1 MKQYQILAAAAVFM
15 LLAACDKTQQA
26 VDDAPRLI
34 ELGAEGDNINA
45 CVTTKATEVTSLSGF
60 NLTVTKGS
68 TGSEQAVWNNAP
80 FTATG
85 TMTPITYT
93 GNKFWPA
100 QNQSYHFYAS
110 NVTMDDATANGVTV
124 SATNDNDIVCAFK
137 MTPTFKDRN
146 TLVFEHIF
154 ARLGDVV
161 ITPAT
166 GYTISNVS
174 VSITPNTGGTYAVKT
189 GAGRTDDGGWSN
201 LTAASPVQIS
211 GSTCPSTKANDIY
224 LVPGT
229 YTLTASWQA
238 NINEYERVYTNKTV
252 NVQLLR
258 GKVNV
263 INATLG
269 GDAEEIKFSVSVN
282 AWTDNTINTTFPVF

>member
-1 MKQYQILAAAAVFM
+1 MKQYHILAAAAVFM
-15 LLAACDKTQQA
+15 LLAACNKTQPVA
-26 VDDAPRLI
+26 DEAPRLI

-45 CVTTKATEVTSLSGF
+45 CVSTKATEVTSLSGF

-80 FTATG
+80 FTASG
-85 TMTPITYT
+85 TSTPLTYT
-93 GNKFWPA
+93 GNKYWPA
-100 QNQSYHFYAS
+100 ENQSYHFYAS
-110 NVTMDDATANGVTV
+110 NVTMNDATASGVNV
-124 SATNDNDIVCAFK
+124 SATNDTDIVCAIK
-137 MTPTFKDRN
+137 TTPTFKDRN

-166 GYTISNVS
+166 GYTISNVQ
-174 VSITPNTGGTYAVKT
+174 VNITPYTGGTYSIKT
-189 GAGRTDDGGWSN
+189 GAGKTDNSGWSN
-201 LTAASPVQIS
+201 LTAGSPVLIS
-211 GSTCPSTKANDIY
+211 NSSCPSTKANDIY

-252 NVQLLR
+252 SVQLVR
-258 GKVNV
+258 GRVNV

-282 AWTDNTINTTFPVF
+282 AWTDNDIETTFPIF